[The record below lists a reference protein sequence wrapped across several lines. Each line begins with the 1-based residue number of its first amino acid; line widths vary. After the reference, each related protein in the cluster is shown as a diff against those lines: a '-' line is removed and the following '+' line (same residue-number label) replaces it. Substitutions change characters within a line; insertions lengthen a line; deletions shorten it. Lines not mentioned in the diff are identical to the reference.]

1 MLRNTDYG
9 KTENEL
15 NGSMTMLLEILIVEI
30 LHGKN
35 ISRSQTLE
43 IILKKELT
51 SPNLRDLI

>member
-51 SPNLRDLI
+51 SPNLRDSI

>member
-1 MLRNTDYG
+1 MSRNTDYG